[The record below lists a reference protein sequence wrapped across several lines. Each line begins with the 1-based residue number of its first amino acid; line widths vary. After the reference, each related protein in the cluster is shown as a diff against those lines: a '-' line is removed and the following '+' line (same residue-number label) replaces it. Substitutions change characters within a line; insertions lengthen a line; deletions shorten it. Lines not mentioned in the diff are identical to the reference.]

1 MTDKQKNKMV
11 ANAIESVNKEAEK
24 AVGTERARLI
34 EKRNYLIRL
43 FTPGMKLVDVL
54 DQVSYPIS

>member
-34 EKRNYLIRL
+34 EKRNYLIML
-43 FTPGMKLVDVL
+43 FMPGMKLVDVL